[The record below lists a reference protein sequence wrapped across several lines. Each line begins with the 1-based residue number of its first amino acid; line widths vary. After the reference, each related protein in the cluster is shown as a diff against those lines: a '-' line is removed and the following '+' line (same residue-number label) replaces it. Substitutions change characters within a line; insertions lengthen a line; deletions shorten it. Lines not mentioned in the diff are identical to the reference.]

1 MNVLEIFYTLFKD
14 YKKLLNAINIKEENL
29 VYGIIRKETEERLKN
44 KK

>member
-14 YKKLLNAINIKEENL
+14 YKKLLNSINLNGENS
-29 VYGIIRKETEERLKN
+29 VYGIIKRKTGEILKN